1 MLSGAPPRSLKTFDR
16 RCSMPVYEFT
26 CRDCH
31 KTFEVARP
39 MSESDSAAPCP
50 SCGSTNTERTWSTV
64 FAKTSRKS

>member
-1 MLSGAPPRSLKTFDR
+1 
-16 RCSMPVYEFT
+16 MPVYEYT
-26 CRDCH
+26 CRDCN

-39 MSESDSAAPCP
+39 MSESAAGASCP